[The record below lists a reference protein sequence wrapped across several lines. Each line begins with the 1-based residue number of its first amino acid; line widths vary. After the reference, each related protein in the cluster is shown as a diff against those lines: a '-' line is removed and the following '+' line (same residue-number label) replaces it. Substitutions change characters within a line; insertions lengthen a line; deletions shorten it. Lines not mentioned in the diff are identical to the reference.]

1 MASYVK
7 DFQQRS
13 NNAYLPP
20 FIGGYV
26 EESYQQTMAVTVTE
40 KATETDRELE
50 RETDTAIQHQLKAAK
65 TGGKIKQKSQSGGMQ
80 QVQLAKISENPFWIS
95 VSNYQVERVGLVYR
109 FFLDIGHV
117 ADKIFTQSNLMYLK
131 YLSITDC
138 EIALSYDGQKIGY
151 GGDIL
156 VRVKP
161 ENPMLDT
168 SVEYN
173 IEEVNTIDNNEIEKD
188 SNDYKSPTCV
198 IEMENVPEKHL
209 PPQLH
214 QVVEETI
221 DPINLTIC
229 RPNRR
234 VVKMGF
240 LQWLKQKV
248 SYMFYY
254 Y

>member
-1 MASYVK
+1 MALYKK
-7 DFQQRS
+7 DFKNRS

-20 FIGGYV
+20 FIEGYV
-26 EESYQQTMAVTVTE
+26 EESFQQTLTVTVTE
-40 KATETDRELE
+40 KGTETDREME
-50 RETDTAIQHQLKAAK
+50 RETETQQQLKAAK
-65 TGGKIKQKSQSGGMQ
+65 SAKKTKQISQTSGMQ
-80 QVQLAKISENPFWIS
+80 QVQVAKTSENPFWIS
-95 VSNYQVERVGLVYR
+95 VSDYQVERVGLVYS

-117 ADKIFTQSNLMYLK
+117 ADKICTESNLMYLK

-161 ENPMLDT
+161 ENPMLET
-168 SVEYN
+168 SLEYK
-173 IEEVNTIDNNEIEKD
+173 IEVNTIDNNAT
-188 SNDYKSPTCV
+188 SNDCQSPVCA
-198 IEMENVPEKHL
+198 IEMENVNVR
-209 PPQLH
+209 PQALQ
-214 QVVEETI
+214 QVVAESI
-221 DPINLTIC
+221 NPINLTIS
-229 RPNRR
+229 RPNQR
-234 VVKMGF
+234 VAKTGF